1 MLLFKFRMKLMK
13 RISFLFAMFLQGC
26 SSDQYEYDYDEYN
39 EYNVETSEEESVHD
53 KENAVTSLP
62 QFLSQSTNLAVDS
75 GETLTLPCYVNKVDD
90 YVLMWIKDGEI
101 ISLGNKI
108 IKSEEDRYSLEVNE
122 QGNKLVIQYAIP
134 QDRGNYRCQV
144 SSYNLAYIDHTVT
157 VRVEP
162 VIETYPKGQ
171 IFLKEGDS
179 VQLLCYLYAGEPQ
192 PEVFWMIRNT
202 ENDTEHLEQQLDLT
216 NVSRHHS
223 GQYICIAD
231 NGYGLKPVSKEVAV
245 SVQYAPEMS
254 IEQVYLS
261 SNKGSYI
268 IISCRVES
276 SPRARVIW
284 SKDGQRI
291 LPEWPDQDQYVL
303 IMDRNKHNLLL
314 KTVTADSF
322 GVYSCSAENSLGVS
336 QVSTD
341 VSGHGCWATHKYEQL
356 SVEDINILTDNKHI
370 DKENIQYGVACKQPF
385 TDFIVEAA
393 QNLDKDENTKVETQ
407 TASSIKQTDK
417 FTEKKLINPTH
428 KTTEQ
433 TERQI
438 SGNKEQL
445 EIKSFVDMHETIN
458 DNDENKLQTPTKAVD
473 HGIVKNRKD
482 DSRILSTESRT
493 ETIDIFLP
501 YNKDYE
507 NKIPVTKK
515 NDEILISEDENPP
528 NNTENFDN
536 KAINSSTTYE
546 SQKVEN
552 NTKVDDII
560 RKDEIDNQ
568 TKVIVE
574 EKSSL
579 IDAGNAEGEN
589 ETSREVVD
597 PLTNSDVMPLNET
610 KTSTSATESKK
621 EKTEQRAFQA
631 TKLKK
636 TDGAPIHEGEM
647 DAVGQLVFKMENQT
661 EPGHMNSIKTYA
673 EDKYVQQS
681 IESDIKN
688 GSKPNITFTITNG
701 KKETIRDIRKLVSK
715 YKSIKFE
722 ECEISENTV
731 VENTNTI
738 KMTSRG
744 TAQDCHIDC
753 QVTEGCL
760 GWFLGNVGG
769 VNSCVLYGC
778 GEFRKI
784 DQQDSVSCR
793 IGDCMDGW
801 LEELYSCK
809 YENYYRYSGEERWE
823 RIVQASGRASHLSSH
838 NLLFMFLLISVSV
851 LRL

>member
-1 MLLFKFRMKLMK
+1 MN
-13 RISFLFAMFLQGC
+13 RISFLFPMVLLGC

-39 EYNVETSEEESVHD
+39 EYNVDTSEEESVHD

-75 GETLTLPCYVNKVDD
+75 GETLTLPCYVNKIDD

-171 IFLKEGDS
+171 IFLKEGES

-261 SNKGSYI
+261 SSKGSYI
-268 IISCRVES
+268 IISCMVES

-291 LPEWPDQDQYVL
+291 LPEWPDQDQYAL
-303 IMDRNKHNLLL
+303 IIDRNKHNLLL

-322 GVYSCSAENSLGVS
+322 GVYSCSAENSLGVA

-356 SVEDINILTDNKHI
+356 SAEDINILTDNQHI

-393 QNLDKDENTKVETQ
+393 PSLDKDENTKIETQ

-417 FTEKKLINPTH
+417 FTEKKQINLTQ
-428 KTTEQ
+428 KTTGQ

-438 SGNKEQL
+438 QFERKNSVQL
-445 EIKSFVDMHETIN
+445 HEIIK
-458 DNDENKLQTPTKAVD
+458 DNDEVKLQTGTEAVA
-473 HGIVKNRKD
+473 KNRKD
-482 DSRILSTESRT
+482 DAEILSTESRT

-507 NKIPVTKK
+507 NKDK
-515 NDEILISEDENPP
+515 ILISEDENQH
-528 NNTENFDN
+528 NKTVYKVEDSDN
-536 KAINSSTTYE
+536 AAIISSTTYE
-546 SQKVEN
+546 SQKLEN
-552 NTKVDDII
+552 NTNVDDIK
-560 RKDEIDNQ
+560 RRDKIDNQ
-568 TKVIVE
+568 TKNFVE
-574 EKSSL
+574 ENSNL
-579 IDAGNAEGEN
+579 IEADNADGEN
-589 ETSREVVD
+589 RNDKKDNNLLINETNKEVVN
-597 PLTNSDVMPLNET
+597 PFTNSDEIPLKET
-610 KTSTSATESKK
+610 KKTLATESKK
-621 EKTEQRAFQA
+621 GKTEHRTFH
-631 TKLKK
+631 TTELGK
-636 TDGAPIHEGEM
+636 TDGALIHDEEM
-647 DAVGQLVFKMENQT
+647 DAVGQLVYKMENQT
-661 EPGHMNSIKTYA
+661 HEKFKSGHLNSIKTNTG
-673 EDKYVQQS
+673 DKDVQQS
-681 IESDIKN
+681 MESDIKS
-688 GSKPNITFTITNG
+688 GSKPNITFTITSG
-701 KKETIRDIRKLVSK
+701 KEETIRDIRKLVSK

-722 ECEISENTV
+722 ECDISENTV

-769 VNSCVLYGC
+769 VKSCVLYGC

-793 IGDCMDGW
+793 IGDCIDGW

-823 RIVQASGRASHLSSH
+823 RIVQAAGRASHLSSY
-838 NLLFMFLLISVSV
+838 NLCFMLLFISVSV